1 MGKVLSVIIP
11 SYNEAA
17 SIITLLKRVQD
28 TRLLNRLKK
37 AGPKIPKKGE
47 NWQLEWRYCPIF
59 PKTPQT
65 VTVLRRLHSQVIVS
79 SSVLLAHLQTVL
91 LQ

>member
-28 TRLLNRLKK
+28 TRLIEQIEKEIIARISKIKDVRIYEAGISYYGRTFNEGKKVNLKDGFRAIYYLFK
-37 AGPKIPKKGE
+37 Y
-47 NWQLEWRYCPIF
+47 NLF
-59 PKTPQT
+59 N
-65 VTVLRRLHSQVIVS
+65 
-79 SSVLLAHLQTVL
+79 
-91 LQ
+91 